1 MSNPPICIPG
11 QRICQLDSDIV
22 GGRGTYVRQGY
33 LYSTLAG
40 TVSINKH
47 IEDNKEVS
55 VIEVSSYKKE
65 VIVPTPGDVVT
76 ARIMAVQQ
84 HLCKAHVISV
94 GNTALS
100 RTFRALLRREN
111 VRATEIDRIE
121 MYKCYRPGDI
131 ILARVL
137 PLKELHSYQLSTAE
151 NELGVVIALSEA
163 GEVMVPIS
171 WTEMQCPLTRLKEFR
186 KVAKVAPETLDVDD
200 DSDSD

>member
-1 MSNPPICIPG
+1 MNKPICIPG
-11 QRICQLDSDIV
+11 QRICLLDSDIV

-33 LYSTLAG
+33 LYATLCG
-40 TVSINKH
+40 TVSIKKH

-55 VIEVSSYKKE
+55 LIEVSSYKQE
-65 VIVPTPGDVVT
+65 VIVPSPGDIVT
-76 ARIMAVQQ
+76 VRITAVQQ
-84 HLCKAHVISV
+84 HLCKAQIISV
-94 GNTALS
+94 GDNVLS
-100 RTFRALLRREN
+100 RQLRAILRREN

-131 ILARVL
+131 VLARVL

-171 WTEMQCPLTRLKEFR
+171 WTEMQCPLSKLKELR
-186 KVAKVAPETLDVDD
+186 KVAKVAPEVLDVED

>member
-1 MSNPPICIPG
+1 MSSPICIPG

-55 VIEVSSYKKE
+55 LIEVSSYKQE
-65 VIVPTPGDVVT
+65 VIVPSPGDVVT
-76 ARIMAVQQ
+76 ARITAVQQ
-84 HLCKAHVISV
+84 HLCKAQIISV
-94 GNTALS
+94 GDNVLS
-100 RTFRALLRREN
+100 RQLRAILRREN

-131 ILARVL
+131 VLARVL

-171 WTEMQCPLTRLKEFR
+171 WTEMQCPRSKLKEMR
-186 KVAKVAPETLDVDD
+186 KVAKVAPEILDVED
-200 DSDSD
+200 DSESD